1 MDPPLTDQF
10 SRPLLGPDGQ
20 PIKEVV
26 RTGTKA
32 VMYFIS
38 LKEADDGDYF
48 PSPDSTSDRW
58 LGSDTEGDD
67 MFAGIESY

>member
-38 LKEADDGDYF
+38 LKEANEGDYF
-48 PSPDSTSDRW
+48 PSPESTSDSL
-58 LGSDTEGDD
+58 LGSDTEGEGI
-67 MFAGIESY
+67 FAGIETY